1 MMGSL
6 GQLVLMRL
14 RMLWRQ
20 PEVLFWTF
28 VFPIIVTLV
37 LGLAFR
43 NEELA
48 PVRVAVAEG
57 PGAEALVSRLEGVPE
72 LEVQRL
78 DGEVARRRLARGHL
92 ALVLLPGSAEPE
104 ALVDRSQPDGRTARL
119 LVAQALASNG
129 GGPRLDAL
137 KTTPVSE
144 PGNRYVDFL
153 IPGLLGLSLMST
165 SMWTLASSVVSM
177 RGGKLLKR
185 MAATPMSR
193 PGFFVAFILARGLF
207 GLLEV
212 LFFCAFARW
221 IFGVPM
227 FGSYALFIG
236 VGLLG
241 ALCFAAVG
249 LLIGSRAATEESV
262 SGLIN
267 VATLPMMFMSGV
279 FFASENFPGWLQPF
293 VRALPLTAL
302 NDSLR
307 AVMLEGAG
315 VMALGAPL
323 AVIAAW
329 TLVPLLLTARWFRW
343 S

>member
-14 RMLWRQ
+14 RILWRQ
-20 PEVLFWTF
+20 PDVLFWTF
-28 VFPIIVTLV
+28 IFPIIVTLV

-43 NEELA
+43 NEDLP

-57 PGAEALVSRLEGVPE
+57 AGAQALVSRLEGVPE
-72 LEVQRL
+72 LEVLRL
-78 DGEVARRRLARGHL
+78 DEATARRRLSRGQV
-92 ALVLLPGSAEPE
+92 ALVLLPGGAEPE
-104 ALVDRSQPDGRTARL
+104 AVVDRTQPEGRTARL
-119 LVAQALASNG
+119 LVEQALASNG
-129 GGPRLDAL
+129 SGPRVEPL
-137 KTTPVSE
+137 KATPVSE

-165 SMWTLASSVVSM
+165 SMWTLASSVVIM

-207 GLLEV
+207 GLVEV

-221 IFGVPM
+221 IFRVPM

-249 LLIGSRAATEESV
+249 LLIASRANTEESV
-262 SGLIN
+262 GGLIN

-279 FFASENFPGWLQPF
+279 FFSSDNFPGWLQPF

-307 AVMLEGAG
+307 AIMLEGAG
-315 VMALGAPL
+315 LMSLGLPL

-329 TLVPLLLTARWFRW
+329 TLVPLALTVRLFRW
-343 S
+343 N